1 MLLYSCVCWYLPVMV
16 FFEVDLFP
24 YIVMAG
30 IIIVTANVN
39 SQWAEIVPL
48 AIFTGWWGKYRT
60 KWSDQGLNSDYC
72 SRLVWV
78 NYISL
83 CYFLWGGG
91 RNRVRDGENIYDI
104 FDNFSG
110 ESVNISAFYPY
121 NLLPES
127 RDSYWRYNGSL
138 TTPYCNESVIWTVF
152 TSTVPV
158 SQEQVCNAINFTWVK
173 AKFQTKPKESKK
185 TCTLNLQHFSVIMN
199 VLFSFCI
206 LHTVGRI

>member
-1 MLLYSCVCWYLPVMV
+1 M
-16 FFEVDLFP
+16 
-24 YIVMAG
+24 
-30 IIIVTANVN
+30 
-39 SQWAEIVPL
+39 
-48 AIFTGWWGKYRT
+48 
-60 KWSDQGLNSDYC
+60 KWSGAQQHLLFQVS
-72 SRLVWV
+72 WV

-91 RNRVRDGENIYDI
+91 RNRVRDGEKICDI

-110 ESVNISAFYPY
+110 ESVNIIAFYPY

-158 SQEQVCNAINFTWVK
+158 SQEQVCNAIKFTWVK
-173 AKFQTKPKESKK
+173 AKFQTKPKDSKK